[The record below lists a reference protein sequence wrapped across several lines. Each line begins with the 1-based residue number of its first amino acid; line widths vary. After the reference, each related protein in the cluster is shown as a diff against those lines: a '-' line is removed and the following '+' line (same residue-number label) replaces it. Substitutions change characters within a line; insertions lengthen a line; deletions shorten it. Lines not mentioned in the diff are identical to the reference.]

1 MSAVRPAAVPLLQGS
16 YLGRNTHFLRFLVV
30 ELAILVLLRS
40 MQVDTALKDLD
51 NFLQDFFLERKMA
64 ENYEKDVN
72 QLSCYKYFPQA
83 SSITVLYN

>member
-1 MSAVRPAAVPLLQGS
+1 
-16 YLGRNTHFLRFLVV
+16 
-30 ELAILVLLRS
+30 